1 MHDETMTRYR
11 EWQLRLLARTLETDP
26 ERFDEILEHGFVAFP
41 SLKEELVLG
50 AVHQGYL
57 DAAHAA
63 DFLHLSVERFEEIYE
78 KYLDDHRSIGLV
90 IVRSERGEAILAESK
105 VPVWEIVRAYRKNP
119 SVEALDARFP
129 GISTVEIEASLRFAR
144 RHAEEIEAAISQYE
158 NSRIATASIF

>member
-1 MHDETMTRYR
+1 MHEETMTRYR

-57 DAAHAA
+57 DVAHAA
-63 DFLHLSVERFEEIYE
+63 DFLHLTVDRFEEIYE
-78 KYLDDHRSIGLV
+78 NYLDDHRSIGLV
-90 IVRSERGEAILAESK
+90 IVRSDRGEAILADSK

-129 GISTVEIEASLRFAR
+129 GISAVEIEASLRYAR
-144 RHAEEIEAAISQYE
+144 HNSEEIESGISQYE
-158 NSRIATASIF
+158 NRRAATASIF